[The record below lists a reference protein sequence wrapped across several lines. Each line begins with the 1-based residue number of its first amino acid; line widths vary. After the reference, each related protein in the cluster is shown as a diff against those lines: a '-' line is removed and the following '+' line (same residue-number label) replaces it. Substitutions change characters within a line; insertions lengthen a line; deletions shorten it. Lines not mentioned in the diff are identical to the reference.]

1 MTLGIP
7 RSRRAILTTDSG
19 LWLAAIILSLGW
31 HALWWNWLRLEQAVA
46 GKRAAAQPQVV
57 FLPIAET
64 DEPSFGA
71 PMPVSARSPA
81 LFALPVLGSFSDP
94 LLRQTISVRPPLA
107 PPIETRF
114 LPPESSSVAWE
125 PEKGAG
131 DQVWWM
137 SEVASVAR
145 AFPLRTED
153 ESVFVPAALTDTIVT
168 VTFDEDLSEL
178 HWTRQ
183 DLPDLPEVCLT
194 QNWEMIVFVGLG
206 KDGKAK
212 QVLLEKRSPSAL
224 FDELLERKLRG
235 HSFTDIRRDGHGRLR
250 IQVNIPQRQP
260 RTSRKEAL

>member
-1 MTLGIP
+1 MTSRVQ
-7 RSRRAILTTDSG
+7 RSRRGIMTSDSG
-19 LWLAAIILSLGW
+19 LWFAAIILSLGW
-31 HALWWNWLRLEQAVA
+31 HALWWNWLRLEHAVA

-57 FLPIAET
+57 FLPVAEA

-71 PMPVSARSPA
+71 RMPVSARSPA

-107 PPIETRF
+107 PSIETRF
-114 LPPESSSVAWE
+114 LLPESSSVAWE

-131 DQVWWM
+131 DHAWWM
-137 SEVASVAR
+137 REVASVAR
-145 AFPLRTED
+145 AFPLRAED
-153 ESVFVPAALTDTIVT
+153 EPVFVPAPVTDTIVS
-168 VTFDEDLSEL
+168 VTFDEDLSDL

-224 FDELLERKLRG
+224 FDELLERRLRS
-235 HSFTDIRRDGHGRLR
+235 HSFTDIRRDSHGRLR

-260 RTSRKEAL
+260 RTSRKETL